1 MESLAGLDTR
11 LLVDL
16 LRDRINPSKSLGQHY
31 LVDDEV
37 IERTIRLTEEF
48 NSPLSDDSHVLEV
61 GPGPGSLTLA
71 LLRSDSNVT
80 AIEIDK
86 GSVEHLKRVFRE
98 SKESLT
104 LEEADAVSERWP
116 KGITHVIS
124 NLPYQIS
131 SPIVDRI
138 TKYHSAEAD
147 AVSERWPK
155 GITHVISNLPYQIS
169 SPIVDRITKYHSTD
183 PIQLSVLLVQEE
195 FAQRMAMF
203 SAPYDIGPLGLNLW
217 LDFDVSMDMKVSPS
231 SFSPSPR
238 VQSRLVVLKPASRP
252 EAEGTNKQL
261 FRIITRHCFSNRRRK
276 MRTLLSK
283 PPSRI
288 SRVSGWH
295 RDRWKISAS
304 KLLSSNHPELEDGWV
319 DLRPENLEP
328 IDWVTI
334 VAAISSYE

>member
-1 MESLAGLDTR
+1 MEPLAGLDTR

-31 LVDDEV
+31 LVDDDV
-37 IERTIRLTEEF
+37 IERTIRLAEEF
-48 NSPLSDDSHVLEV
+48 DSPLSGDSHVLEV

-71 LLRSDSNVT
+71 LLRSESRVT
-80 AIEIDK
+80 SIEIDK
-86 GSVEHLKRVFRE
+86 QSVEHLTRVFGG
-98 SKESLT
+98 STESLT
-104 LEEADAVSERWP
+104 LEEADAVSQRWP

-138 TKYHSAEAD
+138 TKYHSSEAI
-147 AVSERWPK
+147 R
-155 GITHVISNLPYQIS
+155 ISI
-169 SPIVDRITKYHSTD
+169 
-183 PIQLSVLLVQEE
+183 LLVQEE

-217 LDFDVSMDMKVSPS
+217 LDFDVSLDMKVPPS
-231 SFSPSPR
+231 AFSPSPR
-238 VQSRLVVLKPASRP
+238 VQSRLVVLKPADRK

-261 FRIITRHCFSNRRRK
+261 FRIVTRHCFSNRRRK
-276 MRTLLSK
+276 LRTLLST

-295 RDRWKISAS
+295 RDRWKNSIS
-304 KLLSSNHPELEDGWV
+304 KLLSSAHPDLGDGWD
-319 DLRPENLEP
+319 DLRPENLDP
-328 IDWVTI
+328 KDWITI
-334 VAAISSYE
+334 VAAISQGG

>member
-1 MESLAGLDTR
+1 LEGLDTR

-16 LRDRINPSKSLGQHY
+16 LRDRMNPSKALGQHY

-37 IERTIRLTEEF
+37 IERSIRLTEEF
-48 NSPLSDDSHVLEV
+48 ASPLSTDSHVLEV

-71 LLRSDSNVT
+71 LLRSQSRVT

-86 GSVEHLKRVFRE
+86 QSVEHLDRVFRE
-98 SKESLT
+98 SKESLDI
-104 LEEADAVSERWP
+104 EEADAVSERWP
-116 KGITHVIS
+116 EGITHIIS

-138 TKYHSAEAD
+138 TKYHS
-147 AVSERWPK
+147 SE
-155 GITHVISNLPYQIS
+155 
-169 SPIVDRITKYHSTD
+169 
-183 PIQLSVLLVQEE
+183 PIQLSILLVQEE

-203 SAPYDIGPLGLNLW
+203 SAPYDVGPLGLNLW
-217 LDFDVSMDMKVSPS
+217 LDFDVSMDRRVSPS

-238 VQSRLVVLKPASRP
+238 VQSRLVVLKPATRP
-252 EAEGTNKQL
+252 EAEGTNRQL
-261 FRIITRHCFSNRRRK
+261 FRIITRHCFANRRRK

-295 RDRWKISAS
+295 RDRWKESAS
-304 KLLSSNHPELEDGWV
+304 KLISMGHPGLEDGWA

-328 IDWVTI
+328 EDWIKI
-334 VAAISSYE
+334 VEAISSDG

>member
-1 MESLAGLDTR
+1 MEPLGGLDTR

-48 NSPLSDDSHVLEV
+48 DSPLSDDSHVLEV

-71 LLRSDSNVT
+71 LLRSDSSVT

-86 GSVEHLKRVFRE
+86 GSVEHLTRVFRE

-138 TKYHSAEAD
+138 TKYHSTE
-147 AVSERWPK
+147 
-155 GITHVISNLPYQIS
+155 
-169 SPIVDRITKYHSTD
+169 
-183 PIQLSVLLVQEE
+183 PIQLSILLVQEE

-295 RDRWKISAS
+295 RDRWKKSAS
-304 KLLSSNHPELEDGWV
+304 KLLSSKHPELEDDWA

-328 IDWVTI
+328 KDWITI
-334 VAAISSYE
+334 VATIASYE

>member
-1 MESLAGLDTR
+1 MESLEGLDTR

-16 LRDRINPSKSLGQHY
+16 LRDRINPNRLLGQHY
-31 LVDDEV
+31 LVDEEV
-37 IERTIRLTEEF
+37 IERTMRLTEEF
-48 NSPLSDDSHVLEV
+48 HSPLSSDSHVLEV
-61 GPGPGSLTLA
+61 GPGPGSLTLE
-71 LLRSDSNVT
+71 LLRSHSNVT

-86 GSVEHLKRVFRE
+86 QSVEHLERIFGERKCTLV
-98 SKESLT
+98 

-116 KGITHVIS
+116 EGITHVIS

-138 TKYHSAEAD
+138 TKYHH
-147 AVSERWPK
+147 SE
-155 GITHVISNLPYQIS
+155 
-169 SPIVDRITKYHSTD
+169 
-183 PIQLSVLLVQEE
+183 PIQLSILLVQEE
-195 FAQRMAMF
+195 FAHRMAMS

-217 LDFDVSMDMKVSPS
+217 LDFDVSLDRRVSPS

-238 VQSRLVVLKPASRP
+238 VQSRLVVLKPAIRP

-295 RDRWKISAS
+295 RERWS
-304 KLLSSNHPELEDGWV
+304 KSVTKLFSSKSPDLEDGWA

-328 IDWVTI
+328 IDWISI
-334 VAAISSYE
+334 VAEISSE

>member
-1 MESLAGLDTR
+1 METLEGLDTR

-16 LRDRINPSKSLGQHY
+16 LRDRVSPSKSLGQHY

-37 IERTIRLTEEF
+37 IERSIRLTEEF
-48 NSPLSDDSHVLEV
+48 DCPLSRSSHVLEV

-71 LLRSDSNVT
+71 LLRSESTVT

-86 GSVEHLKRVFRE
+86 QSVEHLRRVFRE
-98 SKESLT
+98 STQSLT
-104 LEEADAVSERWP
+104 IDGADAVSGRWP

-131 SPIVDRI
+131 SPIIDRI
-138 TKYHSAEAD
+138 TKYHS
-147 AVSERWPK
+147 S
-155 GITHVISNLPYQIS
+155 I
-169 SPIVDRITKYHSTD
+169 
-183 PIQLSVLLVQEE
+183 PIQLSILLVQEE
-195 FAQRMAMF
+195 FAHRMAMS
-203 SAPYDIGPLGLNLW
+203 SAPYDMGPLGLNLW
-217 LDFDVSMDMKVSPS
+217 LDFDVSLDRKVSPS

-238 VQSRLVVLKPASRP
+238 VQSRIVVLKPASRP
-252 EAEGTNKQL
+252 EAEGTDRQL

-295 RDRWKISAS
+295 RDRWEKSTSKII
-304 KLLSSNHPELEDGWV
+304 SSDHPELEDGWA

-328 IDWVTI
+328 IDWVKI
-334 VAAISSYE
+334 VSLFSSE

>member
-1 MESLAGLDTR
+1 MLEGLDTR

-16 LRDRINPSKSLGQHY
+16 LRDRINPRKSLGQHF

-37 IERTIRLTEEF
+37 IERSILLTGEF
-48 NSPLSDDSHVLEV
+48 DSPLSADSHVLEV

-71 LLRSDSNVT
+71 LLRTESKVT
-80 AIEIDK
+80 AIEIDHQ
-86 GSVEHLKRVFRE
+86 SVEHLGRVFRE
-98 SKESLT
+98 SNESLT
-104 LEEADAVSERWP
+104 LEEADAVSGRWP
-116 KGITHVIS
+116 EGITHIIS

-131 SPIVDRI
+131 SPI
-138 TKYHSAEAD
+138 
-147 AVSERWPK
+147 
-155 GITHVISNLPYQIS
+155 L
-169 SPIVDRITKYHSTD
+169 DRITKYHSTEQ
-183 PIQLSVLLVQEE
+183 IQLSILLVQEE
-195 FAQRMAMF
+195 FAQRMAML

-217 LDFDVSMDMKVSPS
+217 LDFDVFLDRKVSPS

-238 VQSRLVVLKPASRP
+238 VQSRLVVLRPATRP

-261 FRIITRHCFSNRRRK
+261 FRIVTRHCFTNRRRK

-295 RDRWKISAS
+295 RDRWKKSAS
-304 KLLSSNHPELEDGWV
+304 KLLSSGHPELEDGWA

-328 IDWVTI
+328 IDWIKI
-334 VAAISSYE
+334 VEAITSEQ

>member
-1 MESLAGLDTR
+1 MEPLEGLDTR

-48 NSPLSDDSHVLEV
+48 NSPLSHDSHVLEV
-61 GPGPGSLTLA
+61 GPGPGSLTLE
-71 LLRSDSNVT
+71 LIRSDSKVT

-86 GSVEHLKRVFRE
+86 QSVEHLERVFRE

-104 LEEADAVSERWP
+104 LEEADAVSGRWP
-116 KGITHVIS
+116 EGITHVIS

-138 TKYHSAEAD
+138 TKYHSSEA
-147 AVSERWPK
+147 
-155 GITHVISNLPYQIS
+155 
-169 SPIVDRITKYHSTD
+169 
-183 PIQLSVLLVQEE
+183 IQLSILLVQEE

-238 VQSRLVVLKPASRP
+238 VQSRLVVLKPANRK

-276 MRTLLSK
+276 LRTLLSK

-295 RDRWKISAS
+295 RDRWKKSIS
-304 KLLSSNHPELEDGWV
+304 KLLSSPHPDLVDGWA

-328 IDWVTI
+328 IDWINI
-334 VAAISSYE
+334 VAAISSDE

>member
-1 MESLAGLDTR
+1 M
-11 LLVDL
+11 
-16 LRDRINPSKSLGQHY
+16 
-31 LVDDEV
+31 VDDEV

-48 NSPLSDDSHVLEV
+48 DSPLSDDSHVLEV

-71 LLRSDSNVT
+71 LLRSDSSVT

-86 GSVEHLKRVFRE
+86 GSVEHLTRVFRE

-138 TKYHSAEAD
+138 TKYHSTE
-147 AVSERWPK
+147 
-155 GITHVISNLPYQIS
+155 
-169 SPIVDRITKYHSTD
+169 
-183 PIQLSVLLVQEE
+183 PIQLSILLVQEE

-295 RDRWKISAS
+295 RDRWKKSAS
-304 KLLSSNHPELEDGWV
+304 KLLSSKHPELEDDWA

-328 IDWVTI
+328 KDWITI
-334 VAAISSYE
+334 VATIASYE